1 MEIRANIAETVRRV
15 MEERGKTLPELSAEL
30 DIPLSSMKNY
40 AKGAKNLRADTID
53 MLAWKLGL
61 TPAELISQLP
71 SGWAE
76 AEVTVQAARAFGDLS
91 ENFEYKAAKQEKNR
105 NDSRC
110 RYLENV
116 IRTATIISDKSQEGT
131 VGLYDKVTL
140 YVEDDE
146 EEMVIQIVTTMRQDA
161 LKGLVSKESP
171 VGRAVLGRRVG
182 DRVTVQVN
190 DNYGYDVIIRAI
202 EPGEDNGEAPLVSF

>member
-76 AEVTVQAARAFGDLS
+76 AETAVRAAQAFGNLTLEKQSQGIKLFLKLVDLFS
-91 ENFEYKAAKQEKNR
+91 RGTAA
-105 NDSRC
+105 
-110 RYLENV
+110 
-116 IRTATIISDKSQEGT
+116 
-131 VGLYDKVTL
+131 
-140 YVEDDE
+140 
-146 EEMVIQIVTTMRQDA
+146 
-161 LKGLVSKESP
+161 
-171 VGRAVLGRRVG
+171 
-182 DRVTVQVN
+182 
-190 DNYGYDVIIRAI
+190 
-202 EPGEDNGEAPLVSF
+202 NG

>member
-76 AEVTVQAARAFGDLS
+76 AETAVRAAQASGNLTLEKQSQGIELFLKLVDLFS
-91 ENFEYKAAKQEKNR
+91 RGTAA
-105 NDSRC
+105 
-110 RYLENV
+110 
-116 IRTATIISDKSQEGT
+116 
-131 VGLYDKVTL
+131 
-140 YVEDDE
+140 
-146 EEMVIQIVTTMRQDA
+146 
-161 LKGLVSKESP
+161 
-171 VGRAVLGRRVG
+171 
-182 DRVTVQVN
+182 
-190 DNYGYDVIIRAI
+190 
-202 EPGEDNGEAPLVSF
+202 NG

>member
-15 MEERGKTLPELSAEL
+15 MEERGKTLSELSAEL

-76 AEVTVQAARAFGDLS
+76 AETAVRAAQAFGNLTLEKQSQGIELFLKLVDLFS
-91 ENFEYKAAKQEKNR
+91 RGTAA
-105 NDSRC
+105 
-110 RYLENV
+110 
-116 IRTATIISDKSQEGT
+116 
-131 VGLYDKVTL
+131 
-140 YVEDDE
+140 
-146 EEMVIQIVTTMRQDA
+146 
-161 LKGLVSKESP
+161 
-171 VGRAVLGRRVG
+171 
-182 DRVTVQVN
+182 
-190 DNYGYDVIIRAI
+190 
-202 EPGEDNGEAPLVSF
+202 NG

>member
-71 SGWAE
+71 SGWAD
-76 AEVTVQAARAFGDLS
+76 AETAVRVPQAFGNLTLEKQSQGIELFLKLVDLFS
-91 ENFEYKAAKQEKNR
+91 RGTAA
-105 NDSRC
+105 
-110 RYLENV
+110 
-116 IRTATIISDKSQEGT
+116 
-131 VGLYDKVTL
+131 
-140 YVEDDE
+140 
-146 EEMVIQIVTTMRQDA
+146 
-161 LKGLVSKESP
+161 
-171 VGRAVLGRRVG
+171 
-182 DRVTVQVN
+182 
-190 DNYGYDVIIRAI
+190 
-202 EPGEDNGEAPLVSF
+202 NG

>member
-61 TPAELISQLP
+61 PPAELMSQLP

-76 AEVTVQAARAFGDLS
+76 AETAVRAAQAFGNLTLEKQSQGIELFLKLVDLFS
-91 ENFEYKAAKQEKNR
+91 RGTAA
-105 NDSRC
+105 
-110 RYLENV
+110 
-116 IRTATIISDKSQEGT
+116 
-131 VGLYDKVTL
+131 
-140 YVEDDE
+140 
-146 EEMVIQIVTTMRQDA
+146 
-161 LKGLVSKESP
+161 
-171 VGRAVLGRRVG
+171 
-182 DRVTVQVN
+182 
-190 DNYGYDVIIRAI
+190 
-202 EPGEDNGEAPLVSF
+202 NG

>member
-15 MEERGKTLPELSAEL
+15 MEERGKTLSELSAEL

-76 AEVTVQAARAFGDLS
+76 AETAVRAAQAFGNLTLEKQSQGSELFLKLVDLFS
-91 ENFEYKAAKQEKNR
+91 RGTAA
-105 NDSRC
+105 
-110 RYLENV
+110 
-116 IRTATIISDKSQEGT
+116 
-131 VGLYDKVTL
+131 
-140 YVEDDE
+140 
-146 EEMVIQIVTTMRQDA
+146 
-161 LKGLVSKESP
+161 
-171 VGRAVLGRRVG
+171 
-182 DRVTVQVN
+182 
-190 DNYGYDVIIRAI
+190 
-202 EPGEDNGEAPLVSF
+202 NG